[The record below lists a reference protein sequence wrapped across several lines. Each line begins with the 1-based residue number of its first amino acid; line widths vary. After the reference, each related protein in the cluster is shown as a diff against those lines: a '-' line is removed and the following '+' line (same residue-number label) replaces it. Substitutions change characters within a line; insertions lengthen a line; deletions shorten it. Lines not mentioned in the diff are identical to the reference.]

1 MWPERILGPFQGGDR
16 QRKPMFQSELR
27 FQPLTKQRLTDRRTY
42 IATHVARVE
51 DRNYTSGDLYERGHN
66 YKRFVQEYPEKLT
79 AVPTAVPTAACMWC
93 GREFDPGLVD
103 AHEEQCGN

>member
-1 MWPERILGPFQGGDR
+1 MWPERILGPFQGG
-16 QRKPMFQSELR
+16 FQSL
-27 FQPLTKQRLTDRRTY
+27 
-42 IATHVARVE
+42 AHVARVK
-51 DRNYTSGDLYERGHN
+51 DRNYTSGDLYERCASH
-66 YKRFVQEYPEKLT
+66 KRFVQEYPVLTYLQRKLT

>member
-27 FQPLTKQRLTDRRTY
+27 FQPPTKQRLTDRRINQAY
-42 IATHVARVE
+42 VARVE
-51 DRNYTSGDLYERGHN
+51 DRNYTSGDLYERCAP